1 MELETE
7 ILETDTLK
15 NILILDTETIGLEKL
30 YMYDLGYIIATKNE
44 EGFYTPSV
52 KRQFIIDQV
61 YNNHML
67 FATSYY
73 AIKRPK
79 YVSLL
84 KGRKARLKKMGHA
97 LMIMKNDIDRLEVEQ
112 AWAFN
117 MPFDK
122 KVMAFNGKEFNLTNP
137 IEHLP
142 QMDIM
147 GVASSFIHQTKEY
160 NDFCVENKFVNESG
174 LLQTNAE
181 VTFKFISDQK
191 DFIEEHTALQ
201 DCEIELDILNYC
213 ILKGADLQ
221 KIYKKKYVRANVVQK
236 FTVIIKNADKT
247 ESKYSF
253 NYTKKINSTK
263 RKAIILEK

>member
-1 MELETE
+1 MELETDF
-7 ILETDTLK
+7 IETDTLK

-30 YMYDLGYIIATKNE
+30 YMYDLGYIVATKNE
-44 EGFYTPSV
+44 QGFYASTL

-61 YNNHML
+61 YNNKML

-122 KVMAFNGKEFNLTNP
+122 KVMAFNGEEFNLTNP

-147 GVASSFIHQTKEY
+147 GVASHFIHQTEEY
-160 NDFCVENKFVNESG
+160 IEFCVENKFVNESG
-174 LLQTNAE
+174 LVQTNAE
-181 VTFKFISDQK
+181 TTFKFISGVH

-213 ILKGADLQ
+213 ILKGADLEE
-221 KIYKKKYVRANVVQK
+221 IYKKKYVRANLKQK
-236 FTVIIKNADKT
+236 FTVIVKNADKT
-247 ESKYSF
+247 ESKYTF
-253 NYTKKINSTK
+253 NYTKKINSSK